1 MTATY
6 RVTVVDD
13 HSLFAET
20 LVIALRS
27 EGFLA
32 ECVVPRDDV
41 PPGKLVKTIEQTHPQ
56 LVLLDLDLG
65 VGRDG
70 TSLVPALV
78 TSGVTVAVVTG
89 SSSASRQGEALA
101 SGAATV
107 IHKSAPFDTIIE
119 TVSRLRSGRAV
130 MSRERRAELLQVHR
144 ESMAS
149 RRMMRERFDQ
159 ITRREAEV
167 LGLLMGGHQVS
178 EIARTRFV
186 SESTVRTQV
195 KSILAKLQVNSQL
208 TAVGLAHQV
217 GWKAPVDPAAQARS
231 ETPSAGSRSGAPAPG
246 GDATKWHAAS

>member
-1 MTATY
+1 MSVGY

-20 LVIALRS
+20 LVIALRA
-27 EGFLA
+27 EGFQA
-32 ECVVPRDDV
+32 QCVVPRDDV
-41 PPGKLVKTIEQTHPQ
+41 TGAQLARTIEQTHPN

-70 TSLVPALV
+70 TSLVPSLV
-78 TSGVTVAVVTG
+78 GSGITVAVVTG
-89 SSSASRQGEALA
+89 SSSAARQGEALA

-107 IHKSAPFDTIIE
+107 IHKSVPFATIIDIV
-119 TVSRLRSGRAV
+119 TRLRAGRAV
-130 MSRERRAELLQVHR
+130 MNRERRAELLQTHR
-144 ESMAS
+144 ETMAAQ
-149 RRMMRERFDQ
+149 RAVRERFDQ

-195 KSILAKLQVNSQL
+195 KSILAKLQVSSQL

-217 GWKAPVDPAAQARS
+217 GWKPTEAPLGTGRS
-231 ETPSAGSRSGAPAPG
+231 SRGTGSRQQPARRG
-246 GDATKWHAAS
+246 WAAAG

>member
-1 MTATY
+1 MTAPY

-20 LVIALRS
+20 LVIALRT
-27 EGFLA
+27 EGFQA
-32 ECVVPRDDV
+32 QCVVPGDDV
-41 PPGKLVKTIEQTHPQ
+41 SAKQLVRSIEQTHPD

-65 VGRDG
+65 MGRDG
-70 TSLVPALV
+70 AGLVPALV
-78 TSGVTVAVVTG
+78 GSGVTVAVVTG
-89 SSSASRQGEALA
+89 SLAAARQGEALA

-107 IHKSAPFDTIIE
+107 IHKSVPFRTIIE
-119 TVSRLRSGRAV
+119 AVSRLRAGRAV
-130 MSRERRAELLQVHR
+130 MGRERRAELLQTHR

-149 RRMMRERFDQ
+149 RRMLRERFDQ

-217 GWKAPVDPAAQARS
+217 GWQPPQVPGEDGHTVPRRSGERAGRRWPAA
-231 ETPSAGSRSGAPAPG
+231 G
-246 GDATKWHAAS
+246 

>member
-1 MTATY
+1 MSAAY

-20 LVIALRS
+20 LVISLGA
-27 EGFLA
+27 EGFQA
-32 ECVVPRDDV
+32 QCVVPLDDV
-41 PPGKLVKTIEQTHPQ
+41 SPGRLLRSIEQTHPD

-78 TSGVTVAVVTG
+78 SSGVTVAVVTG
-89 SSSASRQGEALA
+89 STAAARQGEALA

-107 IHKSAPFDTIIE
+107 IHKSVPFGTIIE
-119 TVSRLRSGRAV
+119 IVSRLRAGRSV
-130 MSRERRAELLQVHR
+130 MRRERRAELLQIHR

-149 RRMMRERFDQ
+149 YREVRERFDQ

-167 LGLLMGGHQVS
+167 LGLLMAGHQVG

-195 KSILAKLQVNSQL
+195 KSILAKLQVSSQL
-208 TAVGLAHQV
+208 TAVGLAHKV
-217 GWKAPVDPAAQARS
+217 GWKAPQAAGAS
-231 ETPSAGSRSGAPAPG
+231 ESRTLRHPPGAPSGRRWPTAG
-246 GDATKWHAAS
+246 